1 MESNT
6 NTDMAG
12 TSDTPSQ
19 STELRKKKIRDLLNE
34 ALADPDT
41 LDANIGAMNA
51 QLMEITNRYAEL
63 VIQALDGPLEDTIE
77 LDEMLPRLDRV
88 AKLTN
93 INERLS
99 SWLAKRKA
107 K

>member
-1 MESNT
+1 M
-6 NTDMAG
+6 
-12 TSDTPSQ
+12 
-19 STELRKKKIRDLLNE
+19 
-34 ALADPDT
+34 
-41 LDANIGAMNA
+41 GAMNA
-51 QLMEITNRYAEL
+51 QLMEITNRYGEL
-63 VIQALDGPLEDTIE
+63 VIQVLEGPVEDTDE

-93 INERLS
+93 IDERLS